1 MIAAM
6 AAMVSAASTLRLVS
20 PPAGLSGKLALVE
33 DTGPLDEVGIGTGAG
48 ACAGGPLKA
57 TGCAKPDGE
66 SHDRNRR
73 AAHGRVLAAY
83 RVGPKCRQPQ
93 KNEYCPAPHGLHST
107 ASRKTAQAV
116 SRALYTFNSLQT
128 VAVTGGSRKRFNCS
142 LDDAQ
147 EGSFPTP
154 ETVAMPVTDD
164 LKLTPLAVLAV
175 NSLMDTCK
183 RLGPDAFDDDAL
195 ILLLPSVRSSP
206 ALAGPK
212 ACTMQWKP
220 SASPSRWMASTGPAY
235 LRRSTRAPKHRVC
248 QGIPVLQFPFL

>member
-73 AAHGRVLAAY
+73 TAHGRVLAAY

-195 ILLLPSVRSSP
+195 ILLLAVGSIIARTRRPEGLHDAME
-206 ALAGPK
+206 ALRLAVEMDGIDRPGL
-212 ACTMQWKP
+212 
-220 SASPSRWMASTGPAY
+220 SPS
-235 LRRSTRAPKHRVC
+235 
-248 QGIPVLQFPFL
+248 IN